1 MATLKYVHETRPIQF
16 SQPYDFNVCGHILT
30 ETRAHAP
37 QVMAGKWSQHP
48 AEAERPCFSRHSHT
62 ARALQPEPVSLCV
75 LQPVAKSRERAWTW
89 ICDSPLVPV
98 RISQRQRLSL
108 NTPGLVWSWLRE
120 KEPTPATLLHQR
132 NFSTHSRTYSHA
144 HREG

>member
-108 NTPGLVWSWLRE
+108 NTPVKQCSAPHLRYSSGIYFLTMLITSSVLDVCLV
-120 KEPTPATLLHQR
+120 
-132 NFSTHSRTYSHA
+132 
-144 HREG
+144 